1 MIWAEGATIQARTI
15 SVDFGQSMSAE
26 SGATDL
32 DRLMVNRFRLLW
44 VRMLA
49 AESGHSTSAEAD
61 AF

>member
-1 MIWAEGATIQARTI
+1 MTL
-15 SVDFGQSMSAE
+15 SQSMSVE

-32 DRLMVNRFRLLW
+32 DRLMVNRVRLVW